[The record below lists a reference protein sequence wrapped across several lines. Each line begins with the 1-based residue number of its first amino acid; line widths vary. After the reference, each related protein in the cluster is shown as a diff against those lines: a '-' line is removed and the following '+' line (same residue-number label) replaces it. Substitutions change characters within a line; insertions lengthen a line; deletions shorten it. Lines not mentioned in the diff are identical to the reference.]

1 MRVANGEYSRIL
13 NFLTWHGF
21 DEFSWNDPAIKLLSS
36 YGAPEN
42 SKINDFETYNLVNS
56 GKTKKTTRIRKI
68 YILKFIQGASQTNQ

>member
-21 DEFSWNDPAIKLLSS
+21 DEFSWNDPAIKLLPS

-42 SKINDFETYNLVNS
+42 SRINDSETYNF
-56 GKTKKTTRIRKI
+56 GE
-68 YILKFIQGASQTNQ
+68 